1 VAPGFYGF
9 LPLSKRNAG
18 QRENSTGETPIGDII
33 NINANGDRI
42 RAQGADQL
50 PLEERLCPQTE

>member
-33 NINANGDRI
+33 NANGDRI

-50 PLEERLCPQTE
+50 PLEERLCSQTE